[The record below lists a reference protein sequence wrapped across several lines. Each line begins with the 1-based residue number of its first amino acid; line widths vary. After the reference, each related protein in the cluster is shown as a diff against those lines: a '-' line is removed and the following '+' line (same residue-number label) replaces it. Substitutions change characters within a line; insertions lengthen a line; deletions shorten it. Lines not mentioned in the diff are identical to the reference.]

1 MPVATEGVD
10 FSVVSQHAEGVSEG
24 PRGEG
29 VCAVALM
36 KNSERGFV
44 GGVLKIQIETLQLGA
59 REHSLVDDDTRAE
72 GGDVERGS
80 PIRGASVFNFV
91 TG

>member
-1 MPVATEGVD
+1 MKQRQIGCVKGRIGEVRLAGVDPVPVATEGVD
-10 FSVVSQHAEGVSEG
+10 FSVVGQHAEGVSEG

-44 GGVLKIQIETLQLGA
+44 GGVLKI
-59 REHSLVDDDTRAE
+59 
-72 GGDVERGS
+72 
-80 PIRGASVFNFV
+80 
-91 TG
+91 